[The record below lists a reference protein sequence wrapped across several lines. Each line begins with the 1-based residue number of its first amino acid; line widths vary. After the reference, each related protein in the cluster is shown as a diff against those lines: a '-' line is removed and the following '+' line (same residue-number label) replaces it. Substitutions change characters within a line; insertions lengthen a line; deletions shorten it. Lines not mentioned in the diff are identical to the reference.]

1 MIICGEEIIFLAEQS
16 GALLRKNEEGKM
28 SSYEDLKSQIL
39 NIRRNRN
46 IKPKRLQFEISM
58 LVTWIIRQD
67 LKRRGSFY
75 NDTRCAY
82 FFFEDEKQLVE
93 IGPDNNDFMLVLARY
108 GINRAEPLFKYIFED
123 LCREAFENGEE
134 TEIHRLAYYNQE
146 TFTVYL
152 FNHNNQ
158 IYRISPDAIEL
169 VDNGTDGVLFLSD
182 AKTSPFD
189 GSLPELFISR
199 LDDTIFSDIN
209 FDLDVL
215 SPNERRALFIL
226 WFYCLFFESIMP
238 TKPILT
244 FLGEKGSGKTTSLR
258 KVGLLLFG
266 KDFNVTSLSDDP
278 KDFDA
283 AVTNSHYVVID
294 NADDRKPWLDDKL
307 SVSATGG
314 SVKKRE
320 LYTTN
325 RMVDFPI
332 RCFLAITAR
341 TPAFRR
347 DDVADRLLIMRVGRV
362 RNFKSERHM
371 IAQVLKDRDFIMSEV
386 VRHLQEVVCALRDYK
401 NNKKDVAF
409 RMADFAE
416 FALTVAHY
424 AERYD
429 QVKIILRKLALEQ
442 TYFTLEDDPIFDL
455 LFKWVPENQGR
466 EVTAAELCNELSAL
480 AIKYKI
486 EFPYEDKVQSFA
498 QRLNNLYDN
507 LSKFFNMTRRRGQA
521 RKAYYSFSMK
531 LKDRGEAGAPDSS

>member
-1 MIICGEEIIFLAEQS
+1 MSNYE
-16 GALLRKNEEGKM
+16 AL
-28 SSYEDLKSQIL
+28 
-39 NIRRNRN
+39 RNK
-46 IKPKRLQFEISM
+46 IH
-58 LVTWIIRQD
+58 IIRQNSPKNKNDKLSPFEILQEVARVIRED
-67 LKRRGSFY
+67 LHQRGDFY
-75 NDTRCAY
+75 NDTRSAY
-82 FFFEDEKQLVE
+82 FFFEEEKQLVE
-93 IGPDNNDFMLVLARY
+93 IGPDNNDFMLMLDRY
-108 GINRAEPLFKYIFED
+108 GINRAEKLFKFIFED
-123 LCREAFENGEE
+123 LYKEAFKTGEK

-146 TFTVYL
+146 TFTAYL
-152 FNHNNQ
+152 FNHDSQ
-158 IYRISPDAIEL
+158 IYRISPDEIEI

-182 AKTSPFD
+182 AKTSPFN
-189 GSLPELFISR
+189 GSLPEISISL
-199 LDDTIFSDIN
+199 LDETIFSDIN
-209 FDLDVL
+209 FEPDVL
-215 SPNERRALFIL
+215 SPDERRALFII
-226 WFYCLFFESIMP
+226 WFYSLFFESIMP

-244 FLGEKGSGKTTSLR
+244 YLGEKGSGKTTALR

-266 KDFNVTSLSDDP
+266 KDFNVTSLTDDP

-307 SVSATGG
+307 SISATGG
-314 SVKKRE
+314 NVKKRE

-325 RMVDFPI
+325 RLVDFPI

-341 TPAFRR
+341 TPTFRR
-347 DDVADRLLIMRVGRV
+347 DDVADRLLIMRVGRI

-386 VRHLQEVVCALRDYK
+386 VRHLQEVVRALRDYK

-480 AIKYKI
+480 AIKYNI
-486 EFPYEDKVQSFA
+486 EFPYEDKVQSFG

-531 LKDRGEAGAPDSS
+531 LKDRGEAGDPDSS